1 MILGDEDALAKIAI
15 SYQQNTKKEDVVCE
29 KHSCRYITVLKTGL
43 TVCPDCHRE
52 ELENQNTLHVQKQY
66 ERELE
71 NKRLYYLKKLSI
83 MDDELE
89 NASFDNFRA
98 ETAKHQ
104 EVLSWAKAMANDW
117 FSGGKGNIIMTG
129 KAGRGKSHLAYSII
143 RGLSDKTK
151 KLGLLV
157 NVTDLL
163 SEIKRDFSK
172 EAFWMDKLKD
182 VDYLV
187 LDDLG
192 AEKVSDWS
200 TSIIYSL
207 LNKRTNTIITTN
219 LTPAE
224 IRRIYGER
232 IASRIRK
239 GCDKSHI
246 MEFDGMED
254 ERMKLWN

>member
-15 SYQQNTKKEDVVCE
+15 SYQQNTKKEDAVCQ
-29 KHSCRYITVLKTGL
+29 KHGCSYITILKTGL
-43 TVCPDCHRE
+43 TVCPMCHKE
-52 ELENQNTLHVQKQY
+52 DLESQNELHVQKQY
-66 ERELE
+66 EKECE
-71 NKRLYYLKKLSI
+71 DKRLYYLKKLSI
-83 MDDELE
+83 MDSELA
-89 NASFDNFRA
+89 NASFDNFRVD
-98 ETAKHQ
+98 TARQK
-104 EVLSWAKAMANDW
+104 EVLVWAKAMANDW
-117 FSGGKGNIIMTG
+117 YRGGKGNIIMTG

-143 RGLSDKTK
+143 RGLSDETR

-157 NVTDLL
+157 NITDLL
-163 SEIKRDFSK
+163 SEIKRDFSQ
-172 EAFWMDKLKD
+172 EAFWLDKLKN

-219 LTPAE
+219 LTPVE
-224 IRRIYGER
+224 IRKNYGER

-246 MEFDGMED
+246 MDFTGLED
-254 ERMKLWN
+254 ERIKLWK